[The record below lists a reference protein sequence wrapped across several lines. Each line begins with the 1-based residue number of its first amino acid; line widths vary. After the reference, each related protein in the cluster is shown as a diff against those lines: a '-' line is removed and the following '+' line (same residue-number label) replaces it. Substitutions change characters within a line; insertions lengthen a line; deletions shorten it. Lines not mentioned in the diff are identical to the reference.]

1 MNRKLTRFLAVALMV
16 IMIFSSVPINVF
28 ASNTETEPI
37 TDSSM
42 PVSIEAENSFAQM
55 LTESMTTS
63 TIPENESYY
72 FAGLYVD
79 DNDLLTVNFTNDDD
93 CTLVVSFYDEE
104 TEQMLHSEVFEVPA
118 KAKYARFQID
128 RTKLPE
134 YFVVRAFLLGDNNEA
149 LCSNFESRDY
159 TKKAMDFKSKTPD
172 DFDAS
177 KVVELEN
184 DDFFV
189 LKDGVKRVQP
199 TVFRNKLVSYDSQTN
214 TYEFESVNS
223 HITGLNVG
231 DVFYYNNGDK
241 NNIIVIKVKSITF
254 SGDNATICAEDTDL
268 EDVFSFIKIDDD
280 LGTDDFEV
288 DTSAL
293 GDGVTYLGKQE
304 TCANNSI
311 SANAAS
317 EEDEEDKDYEIEVDY
332 GVDDDGYGYG
342 TVDAT
347 ATLFEI
353 KDDEDKKLT
362 GNATVNISGN
372 LRAYY
377 SDGYVD
383 VSLVIT
389 PSVHFELH
397 FNGAF
402 SKSFSLGKIQGSSHG
417 INFGVRPTL
426 TLSSTVKID
435 FSADLYCALGAGY
448 NSITGFKNL
457 SQAPVFTPKLD
468 IEGTVSVSL
477 DFSPFMNFLSENI
490 IDFSLSVPFTINI
503 TAKLDS
509 LLASDRVDGGIMHE
523 CNFCLDGDIDGSISV
538 SAAVSFGIK
547 DDDLEKVNSVELM
560 KEKSFYITPFFYSK
574 DKDDFDFTKCPYK
587 LHKVNF
593 SVYNQRDK
601 KPLEDVTV
609 YLNGGLA
616 DNDGNGIYT
625 NTVGYTD
632 SSGKIS
638 AFFPAGETAVTF
650 SKKDFLDAEK
660 TVEVENTYTT
670 AISESVYMKEHKL
683 HKVTFNVNNNEG
695 EVVKGAVISFDD
707 AYTKDGYELESVTTD
722 SSGKAVAYYYDGV
735 YSPRFSA
742 EKHKDYYGMFSVSGE
757 DTVYNVELKKV
768 PMYKVTFTVKDTDG
782 NPVNNAKILLDGG
795 VADNDG
801 DGKYTDE
808 FVYTNSSG
816 QAVAKFEDGTYYV
829 SATAEGYSDGESTLK
844 VDGKET
850 ECEIEVSSFGL
861 KTGDI
866 IEFGSYPQTRVTDV
880 ELIAALDSQHKNW
893 ISYEYY
899 SGTDKYSD
907 KSEPGDWMKYADI
920 TYGEQKYRA
929 VTFSKYRPI
938 RSCSEPFE
946 DSSPQRKNGYYTG
959 SVYYF
964 LYEPIEWRVL
974 DPKEGLVMCE
984 TIIDAQPF
992 NNTIYVKERPGSY
1005 HDVYYKDETM
1015 ADQANDYSKCSLRD
1029 WLNDDFYN
1037 IAFNSSEKSEIAVYE
1052 CVTEVYDDYGLG
1064 TKITYDKV
1072 FLLTYWD
1079 MLNEAYGFSSKRG
1092 IHSSRNAL
1100 TTDYAICQG
1109 AEVSYDDSDE
1119 QGWWTLRTP
1128 HQYKAESCYVFLAA
1142 VVWNADVNRLGG
1154 IRPAMKIN
1162 LSSFAQE
1169 EAAAVSYQVE
1179 DAEKSDNSAIDTT
1192 DIALNGAS
1200 ATTDGNCALVPDVKC
1215 IPGNEYI
1222 VLNVLDYSEEGFKLT
1237 RDNLLF
1243 INQFIAD
1250 GYGDITQAVLPK
1262 TFNPASTVLVIG
1274 DFGKGIEVKTSSGAV
1289 TGVKVDDLA
1298 LIYKSQTQLT
1308 PDISTTGSGNSVSSI
1323 TYSSSDESVVTV
1335 DSDGNVTAK
1344 GTGQAQI
1351 TVTITDEYGME
1362 IKDTCTVT
1370 VSYTWWQWL
1379 INIFL
1384 LGFLWY

>member
-72 FAGLYVD
+72 FAGLYID

-172 DFDAS
+172 DFDSS

-268 EDVFSFIKIDDD
+268 DDVFSFIKIDDD

-304 TCANNSI
+304 ICANNSL

-435 FSADLYCALGAGY
+435 FSTDLYCALGAGY
-448 NSITGFKNL
+448 NSTTGFQNL
-457 SQAPVFTPKLD
+457 SQAPIFTPKLD
-468 IEGTVSVSL
+468 VEGTVSVSL

-683 HKVTFNVNNNEG
+683 HKVTFNVKNNEG
-695 EVVKGAVISFDD
+695 EVVKGAVISLDD

-757 DTVYNVELKKV
+757 DTVYNVELEKE
-768 PMYKVTFTVKDTDG
+768 
-782 NPVNNAKILLDGG
+782 KIIY
-795 VADNDG
+795 N
-801 DGKYTDE
+801 
-808 FVYTNSSG
+808 
-816 QAVAKFEDGTYYV
+816 Q
-829 SATAEGYSDGESTLK
+829 
-844 VDGKET
+844 
-850 ECEIEVSSFGL
+850 
-861 KTGDI
+861 GDI
-866 IEFGSYPQTRVTDV
+866 IEFGSYPQSRVTDPN
-880 ELIAALDSQHKNW
+880 LISALNNVNKKWN
-893 ISYEYY
+893 SYGYY
-899 SGTDKYSD
+899 SGTKLVGSM
-907 KSEPGDWMKYADI
+907 SSGNWMKYADI
-920 TYGEQKYRA
+920 SYNGDMYRA
-929 VTFSKYRPI
+929 VTFSQYRPSI
-938 RSCSEPFE
+938 TYYSSSIE
-946 DSSPQRKNGYYTG
+946 DTYQDDNGYDINTI
-959 SVYYF
+959 YYF
-964 LYEPIEWRVL
+964 RYEPLKWRVL
-974 DPKEGLVMCE
+974 DPNEGFVLCE
-984 TIIDAQPF
+984 SIIDSQAYSDIIYFCRGVGSF
-992 NNTIYVKERPGSY
+992 NSSPYTTY
-1005 HDVYYKDETM
+1005 
-1015 ADQANDYSKCSLRD
+1015 ANDYATSSIRE
-1029 WLNDDFYN
+1029 WLNDDFYFTAFSSNDKKN
-1037 IAFNSSEKSEIAVYE
+1037 ILTTECDNSCPWDERFSS
-1052 CVTEVYDDYGLG
+1052 VT
-1064 TKITYDKV
+1064 TYDKV
-1072 FLLTYWD
+1072 FLLSESEAT
-1079 MLNEAYGFSSKRG
+1079 NEKYGFVVDYFGKAHYATG
-1092 IHSSRNAL
+1092 
-1100 TTDYAICQG
+1100 TDYAKSQG
-1109 AEVSYDDSDE
+1109 LRVANNGGNSWWFFRTASIYSDAMCIDHSSGHV
-1119 QGWWTLRTP
+1119 QGF
-1128 HQYKAESCYVFLAA
+1128 Y
-1142 VVWNADVNRLGG
+1142 LGSVCKTDFG
-1154 IRPAMKIN
+1154 VRPAMRID
-1162 LSSFAQE
+1162 LSSLAQE

-1179 DAEKSDNSAIDTT
+1179 DVETSDNSAIDTT
-1192 DIALNGAS
+1192 DVALNGAS
-1200 ATTDGNCALVPDVKC
+1200 ATTDGNCALVPDVEC

-1289 TGVKVDDLA
+1289 TGVKVDDLEV
-1298 LIYKSQTQLT
+1298 IYKSQIQLT
-1308 PDISTTGSGNSVSSI
+1308 PDISTTGSGNSVNSI
-1323 TYSSSDESVVTV
+1323 TYSSSDESVATV